1 MATRC
6 SIAWRSRGLLAG
18 LAISIG
24 LSFLGCSTPQQ
35 RYRVL
40 STFFDGVP
48 DPDAP
53 KKTSGSRR
61 VGDRGRVTI
70 VHKPYQENKC
80 DACHLNTADIFARA
94 QVRPDVCMDCHAIV
108 PKEHRVMHGPVVNNA
123 CGMCHSPHSSGNA
136 HLLRQPA
143 PAVCTQCHEPAE
155 VTALHKQPFD
165 VKRSCIEC
173 HSGHGGTDHKLLLA
187 EYINPPATQR
197 AEAPR

>member
-6 SIAWRSRGLLAG
+6 SIAWRWRGLLAG

-24 LSFLGCSTPQQ
+24 LILFGCSTPQQ

-48 DPDAP
+48 NPDAP
-53 KKTSGSRR
+53 KKQVSRR
-61 VGDRGRVTI
+61 AGDTGRVTI
-70 VHKPYQENKC
+70 VHKPYQDNQC
-80 DACHLNTADIFARA
+80 NACHINTSDIFARA
-94 QVRPDVCMDCHAIV
+94 QVRQDVCMDCHAPV
-108 PKEHRVMHGPVVNNA
+108 TSQHKFMHGPVVNNA
-123 CGMCHSPHSSGNA
+123 CGMCHSPHSSA
-136 HLLRQPA
+136 VPHLLRQPS

-165 VKRSCIEC
+165 VKQSCIEC

-187 EYINPPATQR
+187 SYLNPPATQPTGVQR
-197 AEAPR
+197 